1 MNGLRINKNTNFK
14 GYDARALQGVVMRN
28 AKGFNASKIA
38 YEMREIGAKHGFDVV
53 LDSKLAGKKPY
64 TDISI
69 LKKIQNFF
77 TEEYSEYMHPW
88 IQDIMYFTKGKMLI
102 RQDEETNHK
111 AFCQVFGIARE
122 KIPYRK
128 FISGGNLFLLQDG
141 NKEKILVGKS
151 EKYKKAAALFPD
163 KEITRLPQA
172 DFHIDLFVR
181 PLKDNVVIAADD
193 DMTLAILKNAER
205 KLWQLILQDGEENL
219 NKTYENLC
227 KIIKNMQTARKSGNF
242 ADTSDVILT
251 LENNNYKVVRVPG
264 RIYHDGVSRHNPMG
278 TYIHKL
284 NFINAVA
291 ATDKNGEIVYISN
304 KTNLQDE
311 LGLTPKLAKEL
322 GLDFEDKFKESV
334 KNYIKPDNVYF
345 IEGGSG
351 KDPKICDNIAQILEE
366 THGGIHCLCAEIPK

>member
-88 IQDIMYFTKGKMLI
+88 IQDIMYFAKGKMLI

-122 KIPYRK
+122 KIQYIK
-128 FISGGNLFLLQDG
+128 FISGGNLFLLHDG

-151 EKYKKAAALFPD
+151 
-163 KEITRLPQA
+163 
-172 DFHIDLFVR
+172 
-181 PLKDNVVIAADD
+181 
-193 DMTLAILKNAER
+193 
-205 KLWQLILQDGEENL
+205 
-219 NKTYENLC
+219 
-227 KIIKNMQTARKSGNF
+227 
-242 ADTSDVILT
+242 
-251 LENNNYKVVRVPG
+251 
-264 RIYHDGVSRHNPMG
+264 
-278 TYIHKL
+278 
-284 NFINAVA
+284 
-291 ATDKNGEIVYISN
+291 
-304 KTNLQDE
+304 
-311 LGLTPKLAKEL
+311 
-322 GLDFEDKFKESV
+322 
-334 KNYIKPDNVYF
+334 
-345 IEGGSG
+345 
-351 KDPKICDNIAQILEE
+351 
-366 THGGIHCLCAEIPK
+366 